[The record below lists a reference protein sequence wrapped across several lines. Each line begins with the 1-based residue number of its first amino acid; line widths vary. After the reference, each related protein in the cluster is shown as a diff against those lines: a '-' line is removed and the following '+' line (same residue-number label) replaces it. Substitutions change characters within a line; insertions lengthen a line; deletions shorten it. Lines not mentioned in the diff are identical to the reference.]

1 MCFIFSF
8 IDNPTIKQIYIH
20 VHVADKWVHNNLLKF
35 SYFYIQGTAIGQVW
49 IKWGKGG
56 EFRQILNFF
65 FFICFQKVTPA
76 VSKVRHLPPLRYGL
90 TRYLNMCI
98 EVRCYFQAATDM
110 KAGQCLHFALNFP
123 MCSLIIQIG
132 LKYFPCSQC
141 KVELI

>member
-65 FFICFQKVTPA
+65 FLFAFKRLHLPFQKW
-76 VSKVRHLPPLRYGL
+76 G
-90 TRYLNMCI
+90 I
-98 EVRCYFQAATDM
+98 
-110 KAGQCLHFALNFP
+110 CLHCATALQGT
-123 MCSLIIQIG
+123 LICV
-132 LKYFPCSQC
+132 LKLDVIFKLPLIWKLDNVYTLLWISPC
-141 KVELI
+141 VLW